1 MNVAFLYYDHH
12 KTYMGNKT
20 KVNKGGVS
28 NALLHKTPVI
38 ESLSKPK
45 INHTNKTLILP
56 THTKKYV
63 QKEVFKFRSYTPHNL
78 SVLLPPPIKPALR
91 TLSKKTHKM
100 FKHVEN
106 NFFKIEIY
114 NMPPKNPNN
123 LIITLNCDDVENEEC
138 CKYNEHFCEIIDVD
152 MFRKIL
158 KVIKE
163 IVNKVIGEY
172 IDFFNIP
179 NILGFDIVSIKVA
192 VLVTYIIEH
201 ILTDLKIDNPIV
213 HTIISTLA
221 STYFTTFIMLPKH
234 EQTMVNYFV
243 KVIIKNINKS
253 VKLITLKSLI
263 TSHLISELERLK

>member
-1 MNVAFLYYDHH
+1 
-12 KTYMGNKT
+12 MGNKT

-38 ESLSKPK
+38 DPLSKQK
-45 INHTNKTLILP
+45 INHTNKTLVLP

-63 QKEVFKFRSYTPHNL
+63 PNKPLSFRSYTPHKL
-78 SVLLPPPIKPALR
+78 SVALPPPIKPSPR
-91 TLSKKTHKM
+91 THKIY
-100 FKHVEN
+100 KHVEN
-106 NFFKIEIY
+106 DFFKIEIY
-114 NMPPKNPNN
+114 NMPPKNPFNV
-123 LIITLNCDDVENEEC
+123 IITLNCDDVENEEC

-163 IVNKVIGEY
+163 IVNQIISEY

-179 NILGFDIVSIKVA
+179 NILGFDVVSIKVA
-192 VLVTYIIEH
+192 VLVTYIINH
-201 ILTDLKIDNPIV
+201 ILIDLKIDNPIV
-213 HTIISTLA
+213 HTIISTLT

-243 KVIIKNINKS
+243 KVVIKNMNKS
-253 VKLITLKSLI
+253 VKLKTLKSLI
-263 TSHLISELERLK
+263 TSQLVSELERLK